1 MNGTKHACKDDSNNS
16 VVFSV
21 PIHSKR
27 LNDVG
32 KIIKMHPL
40 NPLVSATVC
49 TRAGTELKVIH
60 QKSTIP
66 IFSTKI
72 VSYANNIAWNGS
84 CLITGNDTKICFY
97 KIPVA

>member
-1 MNGTKHACKDDSNNS
+1 
-16 VVFSV
+16 
-21 PIHSKR
+21 
-27 LNDVG
+27 
-32 KIIKMHPL
+32 MHPQ
-40 NPLVSATVC
+40 NPLVSATIC

-72 VSYANNIAWNGS
+72 CAYANNVAWNGS
-84 CLITGNDTKICFY
+84 YLISGSDRKLCFY